1 MKRSSLAACRVA
13 GARGVE
19 QRKAAVVGSGVAGLT
34 AAYILA
40 SSYEVTLYE
49 ADGRLGGHAHT
60 RELPA
65 PGGRAVAVDSG
76 FIVHNGRT
84 YPTLLRLFR
93 ELDIGTQDAEMS
105 MSVSCDGCGLEYAG
119 ARGPAALFASRAA
132 RRGRH
137 LRLLA
142 EVPVFHRG
150 ARRLLSR
157 GAPSGITFGDFLR
170 EGGFSPYF
178 VSHFA
183 LPLVAAVWSCPA
195 RTALSYPAAYL
206 FAFLHHHGLL
216 SVTGSPQWKTVTG
229 GSAAYVTAAA
239 KHIQRVRTSSPV
251 ESVRRTGRGAQV
263 TTGEGGTETFDA
275 VVIATHPDQ
284 ALRLLADPTEE
295 ERRLLG
301 AFMYSRNPT
310 VLHTDTAVLPR
321 SPHARACWNY
331 RMSGCDPSTEPVRV
345 SYDMRRL
352 QHLPEGADYVVTLG
366 GEDGIAADRVVERM
380 IYEHPV
386 YTPASVLAQKQ
397 LPRLNDGV
405 TAYAGAWHGW
415 GFHEDGCRSG
425 AAAARSLGARW

>member
-1 MKRSSLAACRVA
+1 MKRSSRAACRVA
-13 GARGVE
+13 GAVVVE
-19 QRKAAVVGSGVAGLT
+19 LRKAAVVGGGVAGLT

-60 RELPA
+60 RDLPA
-65 PGGRAVAVDSG
+65 PDGGAVAVDSG
-76 FIVHNGRT
+76 FIVHNERT

-105 MSVSCDGCGLEYAG
+105 MSVRCDGCGLEYAG

-132 RRGRH
+132 LRGRH

-142 EVPVFHRG
+142 EVLVFHRG
-150 ARRLLSR
+150 ARRLLAR
-157 GAPSGITFGDFLR
+157 GAHSGLTFGDFLR
-170 EGGFSPYF
+170 KGGFSPYF

-183 LPLVAAVWSCPA
+183 LPLVAAVWSCPTQ
-195 RTALSYPAAYL
+195 TALSYPAAYL
-206 FAFLHHHGLL
+206 FTFLHHHGLL

-251 ESVRRTGRGAQV
+251 ETVRRTGRGALV
-263 TTGEGGTETFDA
+263 TTGDGDTAAFDA
-275 VVIATHPDQ
+275 IVIATHPDQ
-284 ALRLLADPTEE
+284 ALRLLADPTAD
-295 ERRLLG
+295 ERRILG
-301 AFMYSRNPT
+301 AFTYYRNPT

-321 SPHARACWNY
+321 SPRARACWNY
-331 RMSGCDPSTEPVRV
+331 RMTGCDSSTEPVRV

-352 QHLPEGADYVVTLG
+352 QHLPDGADYVVTLG
-366 GEDGIAADRVVERM
+366 ADDGIAADRVVERM

-386 YTPASVLAQKQ
+386 YTPASVAAQKQ
-397 LPRLNDGV
+397 LPRLDDGV

-425 AAAARSLGARW
+425 ATAARSLGARW

>member
-1 MKRSSLAACRVA
+1 MRRSGLAAYRWV
-13 GARGVE
+13 GAVVRE
-19 QRKAAVVGSGVAGLT
+19 ARKAAVVGGGVAGLT

-49 ADGRLGGHAHT
+49 ADDRLGGHAHT
-60 RELPA
+60 RELPE
-65 PGGRAVAVDSG
+65 PGGGTVAVDSG
-76 FIVHNGRT
+76 FIVHNERT

-105 MSVSCDGCGLEYAG
+105 MSVRCDGCDLEYAG

-137 LRLLA
+137 VRLLA

-150 ARRLLSR
+150 ARRLLAR
-157 GAPSGITFGDFLR
+157 KVHPGVTFGDFLR

-195 RTALSYPAAYL
+195 TTALSYPAAYL

-229 GSAAYVTAAA
+229 GSGAYVTAAA
-239 KHIQRVRTSSPV
+239 KHVQRIRTSSPV
-251 ESVRRTGRGAQV
+251 DTVRRTGRGALI
-263 TTGEGGTETFDA
+263 TTGDGATDAFDA

-284 ALRLLADPTEE
+284 ALRMLADPTEE
-295 ERRLLG
+295 EQLLLG
-301 AFMYSRNPT
+301 SFTYSRNPT
-310 VLHTDTAVLPR
+310 VLHTDTRVLPR
-321 SPHARACWNY
+321 SPRARASWNY
-331 RMSGCDPSTEPVRV
+331 RMTGCDPSAEPVRV

-352 QHLPEGADYVVTLG
+352 QDLPEGADYIVTLG

-380 IYEHPV
+380 VYEHPV
-386 YTPASVLAQKQ
+386 YTAASVAAQNR

-405 TAYAGAWHGW
+405 TAYAGAWHRW

-425 AAAARSLGARW
+425 VRAARSLGVRW

>member
-1 MKRSSLAACRVA
+1 MQDRTVA
-13 GARGVE
+13 VIGA
-19 QRKAAVVGSGVAGLT
+19 GVAGLT
-34 AAYILA
+34 AAYILS

-60 RELPA
+60 RELPG
-65 PGGRAVAVDSG
+65 PGGRGVAVDSG
-76 FIVHNGRT
+76 FIVHNERT
-84 YPTLLRLFR
+84 YPNLLRLLR
-93 ELDIGTQDAEMS
+93 ELGIGTQDAEMS
-105 MSVSCDGCGLEYAG
+105 MSVRCDGCGLEYAG
-119 ARGPAALFASRAA
+119 ARGPAGLFASRAGL
-132 RRGRH
+132 RGRH

-150 ARRLLSR
+150 ARRLLAR
-157 GAPSGITFGDFLR
+157 GAPARTTFGDFLR
-170 EGGFSPYF
+170 EGGFSRYF

-206 FAFLHHHGLL
+206 FAFLDHHGLL

-229 GSAAYVTAAA
+229 GSAAYVAAAA
-239 KHIQRVRTSSPV
+239 KHVQRVHTSSPV
-251 ESVRRTGRGAQV
+251 DAVRRSGRGV
-263 TTGEGGTETFDA
+263 RITTREGGTDTYDA

-284 ALRLLADPTEE
+284 ALRLLADPTADEK
-295 ERRLLG
+295 RLLG
-301 AFMYSRNPT
+301 AFTYSRNPT
-310 VLHTDTAVLPR
+310 VLHTDTRILPR
-321 SPHARACWNY
+321 SPRARASWNY
-331 RMSGCDPSTEPVRV
+331 RMTSCAPSADPVRV

-366 GEDGIAADRVVERM
+366 GEDGIASDRVLERM
-380 IYEHPV
+380 VYEHPV
-386 YTPASVLAQKQ
+386 YTPASVAAQKQ